1 LLDSEYFSNS
11 SSVLNERDRNVKSWM
26 KGKETKS
33 EGMSAPNGSHSAKTS
48 TTREITN
55 EMIFA
60 FRLMNLADAFI
71 QSDLQYSRGT

>member
-1 LLDSEYFSNS
+1 
-11 SSVLNERDRNVKSWM
+11 M

-55 EMIFA
+55 EIIQFLLL
-60 FRLMNLADAFI
+60 RL
-71 QSDLQYSRGT
+71 